1 MRILGPSLAH
11 RRLWVRQI
19 GEPTT
24 VGSAMSNSDLGARG
38 EALAA
43 LRLVDSG
50 MEIVERN
57 WRCRYG
63 ELDIVAREGEVLV
76 FVEVKTRSGTGYGT
90 PAESVTYAK
99 QQRIRK
105 LALAWLEN
113 RDSPWV
119 RMRFDVVAIVMA
131 RGADPVV
138 THLRGVF

>member
-1 MRILGPSLAH
+1 
-11 RRLWVRQI
+11 
-19 GEPTT
+19 
-24 VGSAMSNSDLGARG
+24 MSNSDLGARG

-43 LRLVDSG
+43 LRLADSG

-63 ELDIVAREGEVLV
+63 ELDIVAREGDVLV

-105 LALAWLEN
+105 LALAWLED
-113 RDSPWV
+113 RESPWV
-119 RMRFDVVAIVMA
+119 RLRFDVVAIVIA